1 MRFKV
6 NNKYVVDA
14 KSHDDAI
21 RVIKM
26 LDAMETYSIR
36 WIDTYAKSQGYG
48 SDFWRYD
55 AEIKANNVKEA
66 LEKLAKMVAL
76 GGTGTANCLVMHV
89 SNSHATYQFSGRLSD
104 LLKKTKEQ
112 LGDSIETEHEDERQ
126 TEMAI
131 RFAVKEGKNQHGYY
145 EYQGNADVAQVRR
158 VLKRLGYHDKGYNK
172 NPAGMMNRLTFY
184 FADSVKE
191 QLGDSVKDRTV
202 MGLGKFP
209 YEYWLKNNDDKWFL
223 AAFSKTKYNR
233 SQIEAL
239 RKENMLKNGKLPDYQ
254 EKIDDSFRDARTI
267 SPWALSRGKR
277 ILSEDGDKATVVSVK
292 GNRRNGYDVVVKLD
306 DGSTDEWY
314 YMPDDVITLTDSIND
329 AEPDTDVDLDFLIKD
344 EFEAIDGYRKMIAKT
359 SNPQLLSVLSHILDE
374 ETEHVEELRA
384 AQAGVYEVKDSIKDG
399 RASPDTE
406 LDRAHIDYDDYDEP
420 TRGTHYFEF
429 GNKSDAEE
437 AKRYLSA
444 KGYNPGNVKTK
455 RDGSDTYYVLQ
466 FRE

>member
-6 NNKYVVDA
+6 NDKYIVDA
-14 KSHDDAI
+14 KSYDDAI

-48 SDFWRYD
+48 PDFWRYD
-55 AEIKANNVKEA
+55 TEIKANNVKEA
-66 LEKLAKMVAL
+66 LEKLAKKVAL

-112 LGDSIETEHEDERQ
+112 LGDS
-126 TEMAI
+126 
-131 RFAVKEGKNQHGYY
+131 VK
-145 EYQGNADVAQVRR
+145 
-158 VLKRLGYHDKGYNK
+158 
-172 NPAGMMNRLTFY
+172 
-184 FADSVKE
+184 
-191 QLGDSVKDRTV
+191 
-202 MGLGKFP
+202 
-209 YEYWLKNNDDKWFL
+209 
-223 AAFSKTKYNR
+223 
-233 SQIEAL
+233 
-239 RKENMLKNGKLPDYQ
+239 
-254 EKIDDSFRDARTI
+254 
-267 SPWALSRGKR
+267 
-277 ILSEDGDKATVVSVK
+277 
-292 GNRRNGYDVVVKLD
+292 
-306 DGSTDEWY
+306 
-314 YMPDDVITLTDSIND
+314 D

-344 EFEAIDGYRKMIAKT
+344 EIEAIDGYRKMIAKT

-384 AQAGVYEVKDSIKDG
+384 AQAGVYKVEDSIKDG

-406 LDRAHIDYDDYDEP
+406 LDRAHINYDDYDEP

-437 AKRYLSA
+437 AKRYLSI
-444 KGYNPGNVKTK
+444 KGFNPGNVKTK